1 MSNNVIMATKP
12 VHGNLHLLLASHDQH
27 NNGNS
32 NPGGGPSDISLQL
45 DVLGRDRSNTL
56 GSIRERGLTFGSE
69 FDLGIGLGSLGGG
82 GNIGVGEV
90 SSQGTT
96 FDLGNVPNNVSS
108 SNGYFTQGTI
118 VSANSSSGSE
128 PLAPSAGEAIPS
140 GVAHLLEHGV
150 GNLGIDSTSAINMNV
165 NVNNGFVQAPLSQHS
180 SEGSASNFLNGFF
193 SGNGG
198 VQSDNGSQMVNNN
211 VLYGQTPPSNT
222 ATSYETRHFGKR
234 ARAGSISGRLRS
246 MSDLQDRGI
255 IDQQQKGI
263 MKDLIISG
271 NDDLQAALNKYEQGD
286 TTKLVNMI
294 NSGVLNNKDAN
305 DIDILADLDL
315 GFLNVNEDFGI
326 VADEGNSDTKA
337 MPIPMITSSNID
349 DKSRDGND
357 SNSSMHIGNG
367 SSISQ
372 TIVSPALHPHTSS
385 SSAYDGI
392 GELDFNED
400 YDNVS
405 QVSQFSMPQAST
417 STFTATP
424 SHQPQQTLSMSSSD
438 NVNYQKA
445 SHPGYRPREDSIVDM
460 QRFRANSLAFGDL
473 FEEPNPDDQHSV
485 FKWMDQPP
493 IITDGSSSND
503 ASSQVVG
510 ANGGLYI
517 LNNRPATMKNGSEEE
532 KKASRVRER
541 LEKKMTRE
549 QLMREKKERVAKER
563 QDKKEMKAAQSKLRQ
578 EERRKS
584 KKGGD
589 EYGDLRKNKKDDEME
604 GSDEDLKEVTSG
616 TGRPRSLSDPN
627 LSIGLDDNGLMHVG
641 GPPDW
646 VGAYSPQSR
655 KIRIER
661 FLAKRN
667 HRVWVK
673 KVKYDVRKNFADSRL
688 RVKGRFVKKE
698 DELLMRDLMSLT

>member
-1 MSNNVIMATKP
+1 MATKP
-12 VHGNLHLLLASHDQH
+12 VQGNLHLLLASHDQH

-45 DVLGRDRSNTL
+45 DVLGRDRSSTL

-82 GNIGVGEV
+82 GGNIGGGEV
-90 SSQGTT
+90 IQGTT
-96 FDLGNVPNNVSS
+96 FDLGNVPNNVPST
-108 SNGYFTQGTI
+108 NCYFTQGNV
-118 VSANSSSGSE
+118 VSANSSSTSGTLI
-128 PLAPSAGEAIPS
+128 PNGVGIPS
-140 GVAHLLEHGV
+140 GVSHVLENGV
-150 GNLGIDSTSAINMNV
+150 GNLGIDSTSAINMSF
-165 NVNNGFVQAPLSQHS
+165 NNNLVQPPSSHPS

-198 VQSDNGSQMVNNN
+198 VQSDNGSQMGNNN
-211 VLYGQTPPSNT
+211 LQYGQTPPSNT
-222 ATSYETRHFGKR
+222 ATSYEISHFGKR
-234 ARAGSISGRLRS
+234 MRAGSISGRLRS

-271 NDDLQAALNKYEQGD
+271 NDDLQAALNKYEQGE
-286 TTKLVNMI
+286 TTQLVNMI

-315 GFLNVNEDFGI
+315 GFLNVNEDFGQGVGSVPGI
-326 VADEGNSDTKA
+326 VLDEGNCETKA
-337 MPIPMITSSNID
+337 MPIPMISSSNID
-349 DKSRDGND
+349 DKSRDSD
-357 SNSSMHIGNG
+357 ANSSLHTGNG
-367 SSISQ
+367 SSTISQ
-372 TIVSPALHPHTSS
+372 TLMSPALHPHASS
-385 SSAYDGI
+385 SLAYDGI

-400 YDNVS
+400 YDNVT
-405 QVSQFSMPQAST
+405 FSMPQTGT
-417 STFTATP
+417 STFTVSS
-424 SHQPQQTLSMSSSD
+424 SHLPQQAHSTTSSD
-438 NVNYQKA
+438 NSNYQKA
-445 SHPGYRPREDSIVDM
+445 VHPGYRPREDSIVDM

-493 IITDGSSSND
+493 IMTDGNSNND

-517 LNNRPATMKNGSEEE
+517 LNNRPTATMKISSEEE
-532 KKASRVRER
+532 KKASRVRDR
-541 LEKKMTRE
+541 LEKKVTRE
-549 QLMREKKERVAKER
+549 QQMREKKEKVAKER
-563 QDKKEMKAAQSKLRQ
+563 QDKKDMKAAQSKLRQ
-578 EERRKS
+578 EERKKS
-584 KKGGD
+584 KNGGD
-589 EYGDLRKNKKDDEME
+589 ISELRKNKKDVEME